1 MNTSPT
7 APLPLAAIV
16 HADDRH
22 DLEALLEQVARRLQY
37 AGWHV
42 AGLVH
47 RQDHYANGNKR
58 MQLHDLCSEQQFEL
72 SQDLGA
78 ASEACS
84 LNPQALAQ
92 ASAVLRDSLDGGA
105 ELMVIN
111 RFGQLEALGSGF
123 AQEFAACLQAGVPVL
138 TAVAARHEPAWQ
150 HFTGGAHAPLPAE
163 ADAVEQW
170 CLQQL
175 QARRASAMQ
184 GQTA

>member
-92 ASAVLRDSLDGGA
+92 ASAVAEELRQGLHRRPCESG
-105 ELMVIN
+105 ELVIPVS
-111 RFGQLEALGSGF
+111 ASI
-123 AQEFAACLQAGVPVL
+123 GVHSVD
-138 TAVAARHEPAWQ
+138 VAAKDSIESALQ
-150 HFTGGAHAPLPAE
+150 VADQALYAAKAE
-163 ADAVEQW
+163 GRDCVRT
-170 CLQQL
+170 L
-175 QARRASAMQ
+175 
-184 GQTA
+184 